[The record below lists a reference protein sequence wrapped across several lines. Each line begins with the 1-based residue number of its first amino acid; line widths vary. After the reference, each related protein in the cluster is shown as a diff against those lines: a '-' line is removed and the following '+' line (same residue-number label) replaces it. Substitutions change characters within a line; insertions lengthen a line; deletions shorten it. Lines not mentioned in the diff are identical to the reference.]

1 MIKTTRIKY
10 SQAPRI
16 IVDDLSPQC
25 DGVKQTFTLSRP
37 VPEWAP
43 YCLVFNGQLY
53 TNTAYKQ
60 WFVLDDDRKTIHT
73 SFITPPT
80 KGPNKSLIL
89 IVGVAGMEDLAVD
102 WDDIVNKPEIPT
114 EEELS
119 AETDAR
125 IAADEA
131 LRADIPQVVQTTGTS
146 TSKVMSQNATS
157 KLIYQN
163 PTTKKTININ
173 GRTTYDYDGAIQIGA
188 SSLASEDNII
198 AIGNNA
204 QSNEGA
210 DCTDAVIIGHSANG
224 GGYKSVTIG
233 SEAECDGDNSVA
245 IGDGSRTGFSDD
257 YVVSFGDAP
266 NEYTHYAGFTRRIV
280 NITDPVDTQD
290 AATKHYVDGSVSGA
304 IGNLATVATSGSYN
318 DLSNKPT
325 IPAAQ
330 VNSDWNASS
339 GKAQILNRPTLA
351 TVATSGSYNDLSNKP
366 TIPAAQVNSDW
377 NASSGKAQILNKPTL
392 ATVATSGSYN
402 DLTNKPT
409 IPSGQIQSDWNQTN
423 TSEVDFIKNKPT
435 IPTVNNATLTITQN
449 GTSVG
454 TFTANASS
462 NKTIA
467 VTDTTYSDAT
477 TSASGLMSASDKTK
491 LNGIATGAEVNVQ
504 SDWNQAT
511 TTADDY
517 IKNKPTLA
525 AVATSG
531 DYADLSG
538 TPSIPTFT
546 LQNTDPGEGGTLAA
560 NSFIGVYQ

>member
-114 EEELS
+114 EEVVDAKDAAVLS
-119 AETDAR
+119 ESKGYTDGKIGDLATVAR
-125 IAADEA
+125 
-131 LRADIPQVVQTTGTS
+131 TG
-146 TSKVMSQNATS
+146 
-157 KLIYQN
+157 
-163 PTTKKTININ
+163 
-173 GRTTYDYDGAIQIGA
+173 DYDD
-188 SSLASEDNII
+188 L
-198 AIGNNA
+198 
-204 QSNEGA
+204 
-210 DCTDAVIIGHSANG
+210 
-224 GGYKSVTIG
+224 
-233 SEAECDGDNSVA
+233 
-245 IGDGSRTGFSDD
+245 SDKP
-257 YVVSFGDAP
+257 A
-266 NEYTHYAGFTRRIV
+266 
-280 NITDPVDTQD
+280 
-290 AATKHYVDGSVSGA
+290 
-304 IGNLATVATSGSYN
+304 LATVATSGSYN

-330 VNSDWNASS
+330 VNSDWNAAS
-339 GKAQILNRPTLA
+339 GKAQILNKPTLA
-351 TVATSGSYNDLSNKP
+351 AVATSGSYNDLSNKP

-402 DLTNKPT
+402 DLSNKPTIPAAQVNSDWNASSGKAQILNKPTLAAVATSGSYNDLTNKPT
-409 IPSGQIQSDWNQTN
+409 IPSGQIQSDWTQTN
-423 TSEVDFIKNKPT
+423 TSEVDYIKNKPTLATVATSGSYNDLSNKPT

-467 VTDTTYSDAT
+467 VTDTTYSNAT

-538 TPSIPTFT
+538 TPSVPTFT